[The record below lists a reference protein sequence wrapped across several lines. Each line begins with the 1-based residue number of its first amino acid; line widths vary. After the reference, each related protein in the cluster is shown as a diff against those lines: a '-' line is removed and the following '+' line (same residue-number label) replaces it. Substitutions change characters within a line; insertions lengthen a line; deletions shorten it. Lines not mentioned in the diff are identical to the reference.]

1 MKTSL
6 SHKIQLELL
15 NSANLLKALLEDFC
29 KDKEMFDFSDYSA
42 ESKYYDDSDK
52 LVVCKIKDEL
62 PVLI

>member
-1 MKTSL
+1 
-6 SHKIQLELL
+6 
-15 NSANLLKALLEDFC
+15 
-29 KDKEMFDFSDYSA
+29 MFDFSDYSA